1 MGKIVGFVFCMI
13 SGVISIYAFNMPTN
27 TPKSDVIN
35 IGLLNDQQNYIII
48 AAALFISGVIAIAAD
63 EIIDAINPPKKEEN
77 KTS

>member
-1 MGKIVGFVFCMI
+1 MGKILGLALAFI
-13 SGVISIYAFNMPTN
+13 GGIISIYALNMATN

-35 IGLLNDQQNYIII
+35 IGLLNDQQNFIII
-48 AAALFISGVIAIAAD
+48 GCALFIAGVISFAAD